1 MAMRED
7 REFKEFRDLMTA
19 PSHFEEGI
27 SWGTVLMGLFVGLV
41 MAPANVYI
49 NLVAG
54 LQMGGAAKW
63 VTVLLYVEIA
73 RRALVKLKRPQIFV
87 LFYMCGAA
95 MAAGGQGWLWRQF
108 FAQSEEVRRMGLT
121 EFLPEW
127 FVPTD
132 PTVLAQRSFFM
143 VEWLWPIGIGALMML
158 VTRIDNFGL
167 GYVMYRLTADVEELP
182 FPMAPVGAA
191 GMTALADSSNE
202 RETWRT
208 KVFSIGAAMGII
220 FGLVYV
226 GLPSLT
232 GAVLGK
238 PLHILPI
245 PFVDLTSYTEGALP
259 AMPIMVSFDLGLVVT
274 GMVMPFMAIIGSLFG
289 VLFTLIF
296 NPVLQNAGVLGSW
309 QPGLNALEIVRSNY
323 FDFYFSFH
331 LGLMIAVAV
340 IGFLHMRSKLKEK
353 KKEADQMGATGI
365 DWSKLWQGRQGRGDI
380 PIWLGVVIY
389 LASTLAYI
397 SVAYYLIN
405 YGSGPL
411 AGDPFPMWLLLFYG
425 FVWTPFVSYMSARME
440 GLVGMQMSV
449 PFVREATFILSGYKG
464 AAIWYAPI
472 PLHNHAS
479 QVVEFRTMELTGTK
493 FTALMKAEAITYPL
507 MIIST
512 LLFAEFIW
520 AMGPVPSEMYPY
532 ANEFW
537 ELQAY
542 QQGLIAT
549 ATLPDAGVS
558 PFREA
563 FRLDYIGYGL
573 FGAIGLYAILI
584 HFNLPVFLVYGMVR
598 GLDQSLP
605 HTIIPTIIGALIG
618 RFGCRK
624 WFGDMWP
631 QYRIVFAAG
640 FGAGMGLAVM
650 LALGVVFMTKS
661 VNVSLPL

>member
-1 MAMRED
+1 MRED
-7 REFKEFRDLMTA
+7 KEFHEFRNLMTA
-19 PSHFEEGI
+19 PDHFEEGI
-27 SWGTVLMGLFVGLV
+27 SWGTVVMGLFVGLV

-49 NLVAG
+49 NLVVG
-54 LQMGGAAKW
+54 LGMGGAAKW

-73 RRALVKLKRPQIFV
+73 RRALVKLKRPQIFI

-95 MAAGGQGWLWRQF
+95 MAAGGQDWLWRQF
-108 FAQSEEVRRMGLT
+108 FAQSEEVRKMGLT
-121 EFLPEW
+121 EHLPAW

-132 PTVLAQRSFFM
+132 PAVLAQRSFFM

-208 KVFSIGAAMGII
+208 KVFSMGAAMGVV
-220 FGLVYV
+220 FGLIYV
-226 GLPSLT
+226 GLPSVSAA
-232 GAVLGK
+232 GLGK
-238 PLHILPI
+238 TISILPI
-245 PFVDLTSYTEGALP
+245 PFVDLTHYTEGVLP
-259 AMPIMVSFDLGLVVT
+259 AMPIMFSFDLGLIVT
-274 GMVMPFMAIIGSLFG
+274 GMVMPFMAVIGSLFG
-289 VLFTLIF
+289 VVFTMVA
-296 NPVLQNAGVLGSW
+296 NPLLQNAGMLPTW
-309 QPGLNALEIVRSNY
+309 EPGLNAMEVVRANH

-331 LGLMIAVAV
+331 LGLMFAVAI
-340 IGFLHMRSKLKEK
+340 IGFLHMYSKLRSQKR
-353 KKEADQMGATGI
+353 EADEMGATRV
-365 DWSKLWQGRQGRGDI
+365 DWKRLWQMNPERGDI
-380 PIWLGVVIY
+380 PIWVGMVIY
-389 LASTLAYI
+389 IGSTLAYI
-397 SVAYYLIN
+397 SIAYYLVN
-405 YGSGPL
+405 FASGPL
-411 AGDPFPMWLLLFYG
+411 AGDPFPLWLLLFYG

-440 GLVGMQMSV
+440 GLVGMQLSV
-449 PFVREATFILSGYKG
+449 PFVRESTFILSGYKG

-479 QVVEFRTMELTGTK
+479 QVVEFRIMELTGTR

-512 LLFAEFIW
+512 LLFAQFIW
-520 AMGPVPSEMYPY
+520 SLGPVPGEMFPY

-549 ATLPDAGVS
+549 ATLPDAGIS

-563 FRLDYIGYGL
+563 FRWDFVWTGL
-573 FGAIGLYAILI
+573 GSALGLYAVLA
-584 HFNLPVFLVYGMVR
+584 HFNLPVFLVYGMIR

-618 RFGCRK
+618 RYGCRK

-640 FGAGMGLAVM
+640 FGAGVGLSVM
-650 LALGVVFMTKS
+650 LALGVVFMVKS
-661 VNVSLPL
+661 VNASLML

>member
-1 MAMRED
+1 MKED
-7 REFKEFRDLMTA
+7 KEFHEFRTLMTP

-54 LQMGGAAKW
+54 LHMGGAAKW

-73 RRALVKLKRPQIFV
+73 RRALVKLKRPQIFI

-95 MAAGGQGWLWRQF
+95 MAAGGQDWLWRQF
-108 FAQSEEVRRMGLT
+108 FAQSEEVRKMGLT
-121 EFLPEW
+121 EYLPSW

-143 VEWLWPIGIGALMML
+143 IEWLWPISIGALMML
-158 VTRIDNFGL
+158 VTRVDNFGL
-167 GYVMYRLTADVEELP
+167 GYIMYRLTADVEELP
-182 FPMAPVGAA
+182 FPLAPVGAA
-191 GMTALADSSNE
+191 GMTALADSANE

-208 KVFSIGAAMGII
+208 KVFSIGAALGIF
-220 FGLVYV
+220 FGLVYI
-226 GLPSLT
+226 GLPSVS
-232 GAVLGK
+232 GAVLGT
-238 PLHILPI
+238 PLRVLPI
-245 PFVDLTSYTEGALP
+245 PYVDFTHYTEALVP
-259 AMPIMVSFDLGLVVT
+259 AMPIMLAFDLGLVVT
-274 GMVMPFMAIIGSLFG
+274 GMVMPFMAVLGSLFG
-289 VLFTLIF
+289 VLFTIVA
-296 NPVLQNAGVLGSW
+296 NPLLQHYGVLSGW
-309 QPGLNALEIVRSNY
+309 EPGLNAIEVVQSNH

-331 LGLMIAVAV
+331 LGLMVAVAI
-340 IGFLHMRSKLKEK
+340 IGFLHMFSKLKQK
-353 KKEADQMGATGI
+353 KREADELGATRI
-365 DWSKLWQGRQGRGDI
+365 EWKRLWQRNRERGDI
-380 PIWLGVVIY
+380 PISVALLIY
-389 LASTLAYI
+389 IVSTLAYI
-397 SVAYYLIN
+397 GIAYYLVN
-405 YGSGPL
+405 FGSGPL
-411 AGDPFPMWLLLFYG
+411 AGDPFPLWLLLFYG

-440 GLVGMQMSV
+440 GLVGMQLSV
-449 PFVREATFILSGYKG
+449 PFVRESTFILSGYKG

-479 QVVEFRTMELTGTK
+479 QVVEFRTMELTGTS
-493 FTALMKAEAITYPL
+493 FTALIKAEMITYPL

-512 LLFAEFIW
+512 LLFAQFIW
-520 AMGPVPSEMYPY
+520 SMGPVPSEMYPY

-542 QQGLIAT
+542 QQGLMAT

-563 FRLDYIGYGL
+563 FRLDYVSAGL
-573 FGAIGLYAILI
+573 GSALCLYAILA
-584 HFNLPVFLVYGMVR
+584 HFNMPVFLVYGMVR

-605 HTIIPTIIGALIG
+605 HAIIPTIIGAMIG
-618 RFGCRK
+618 RYGCRK

-640 FGAGMGLAVM
+640 FGAGMGLSVM
-650 LALGVVFMTKS
+650 LALGMVFMLKS
-661 VNVSLPL
+661 VNVVLPL

>member
-1 MAMRED
+1 MRED
-7 REFKEFRDLMTA
+7 KEFQEFRNLMTT
-19 PSHFEEGI
+19 PDKFEEGI

-54 LQMGGAAKW
+54 LGMGGAAKW

-95 MAAGGQGWLWRQF
+95 MAAGGQDWLWRQF
-108 FAQSEEVRRMGLT
+108 FAQSEEVRKMGLT
-121 EFLPEW
+121 EYLPVW

-132 PTVLAQRSFFM
+132 PGVLSQRSFFM
-143 VEWLWPIGIGALMML
+143 IEWLWPIGIGALMML
-158 VTRIDNFGL
+158 VTRIDHFGL
-167 GYVMYRLTADVEELP
+167 GFVMYRLTADVEELP

-208 KVFSIGAAMGII
+208 KVFAMGAALGVV
-220 FGLVYV
+220 FGLIYV
-226 GLPSLT
+226 GLPSVSS
-232 GAVLGK
+232 AVLGQ
-238 PLHILPI
+238 PIRIIPI
-245 PFVDLTSYTEGALP
+245 PFVDLTHYTEGLLP
-259 AMPIMVSFDLGLVVT
+259 AMPIMFSFDLGLMIT
-274 GMVMPFMAIIGSLFG
+274 GMVMPFMAVLGSLFG
-289 VLFTLIF
+289 VVFTMIA
-296 NPVLQNAGVLGSW
+296 NPVLQATGFLPSW
-309 QPGLNALEIVRSNY
+309 ERGLNAMEVVRANH

-331 LGLMIAVAV
+331 LGLMVAVAV
-340 IGFLHMRSKLKEK
+340 IGFLHMYSKFQQQKQS
-353 KKEADQMGATGI
+353 ADELGATRL
-365 DWSKLWQGRQGRGDI
+365 DWKRLWQPNRERGDI
-380 PIWLGVVIY
+380 PTWIGIVIY
-389 LASTLAYI
+389 LGSTLTYI
-397 SVAYYLIN
+397 CIAYYLVN
-405 YGSGPL
+405 FGSGPL
-411 AGDPFPMWLLLFYG
+411 AGDPFPLWLLLFYG

-440 GLVGMQMSV
+440 GLVGMQLSV

-472 PLHNHAS
+472 PLHNYAG

-493 FTALMKAEAITYPL
+493 FTSLIKAEAITYPL

-512 LLFAEFIW
+512 LLFAQFIW
-520 AMGPVPSEMYPY
+520 SMGPVPSEMYPY

-542 QQGLIAT
+542 QSGLVAT
-549 ATLPDAGVS
+549 ATLPDAGIS

-563 FRLDYIGYGL
+563 FRLDYVTIGLGSAL
-573 FGAIGLYAILI
+573 GLYAILA

-605 HTIIPTIIGALIG
+605 HAIIPTIIGALIG
-618 RFGCRK
+618 RYGCRK
-624 WFGDMWP
+624 WFGEKWP

-640 FGAGMGLAVM
+640 FGAGMGLAAM
-650 LALGVVFMTKS
+650 FALGVVFMVKS
-661 VNVSLPL
+661 VNTALPF